1 MAQRRVLLIVGGG
14 IAAYKSLELVRLCA
28 KAGIGVRAVLTRAG
42 AEFVTPLSLASL
54 TGAKVHADLWSLT
67 DEQEMGHIE
76 LSRSADLVVVAPAT
90 ADLMGKFAGGLADD
104 LASTLLLATDK
115 PVLIAPAMNVRM
127 WESAPVR
134 RNLDTLR
141 GDGVGVVGPNEG
153 EMACGE
159 FGFGRMAEPP
169 EILAAVERMLGGGPA
184 PLITPAPMPSA
195 TLTGAPATGSLFGPL
210 SGRRALVTAGPT
222 VERIDAVRF
231 LSNRSSGLQGYA
243 VASAL
248 AALGAQ
254 VTLVSGPTALPRPA
268 GVTRIDVE
276 SAEDMLAACE
286 AALPADVAVMVAAV
300 ADWRPVA
307 PASGKIKKSVLAA
320 RGGSP
325 DLELEE
331 TPDILQLLSEPGAN
345 RPTLVVG
352 FAAETDDVET
362 YARAKLAR
370 KGVRLDRRQRR
381 LRRRDGRG
389 EQRGDPLH
397 PRRLRTLAPRPQ
409 GRDRAP
415 PRRTDHLSPGRG
427 RRMSPPVT
435 VRLRRLPHAD
445 GIDAPA
451 YATAGAAGLDLRA
464 ALPADA
470 SRTLAPGERA
480 MIPTGFQIALPDGY
494 EAQVRPRSGL
504 AAKQGITCLNTPG
517 TIDSDYRGEV
527 SVILINLGQEPVVVS
542 RGDRIAQMVIAPV
555 SRAVFDEVA
564 TLDDTARGEG
574 GFGSTGR
581 G

>member
-28 KAGIGVRAVLTRAG
+28 RAGIAVRAVLTRAG
-42 AEFVTPLSLASL
+42 AEFVTPLSLGSL
-54 TGAKVHADLWSLT
+54 TGDAVYSDLWSLT
-67 DEQEMGHIE
+67 DEAQMGHIE

-90 ADLMGKFAGGLADD
+90 ADLMGKFANGLADD

-134 RNLDTLR
+134 RNLHTLAA
-141 GDGVGVVGPNEG
+141 DGVTVVGPDEG

-169 EILAAVERMLGGGPA
+169 AILAAIQRMLGGAAA
-184 PLITPAPMPSA
+184 PLIAPAQTPATPPVGVVP
-195 TLTGAPATGSLFGPL
+195 TGPL
-210 SGRRALVTAGPT
+210 TGRRALVTAGPT

-248 AALGAQ
+248 AALGAE
-254 VTLVSGPTALPRPA
+254 VTLVSGPTALPRPP

-345 RPTLVVG
+345 RPELVIG

-370 KGVRLDRRQRR
+370 KGCDWIVANDVSGDVMGGANNAATLFTH
-381 LRRRDGRG
+381 DGS
-389 EQRGDPLH
+389 EHWP
-397 PRRLRTLAPRPQ
+397 
-409 GRDRAP
+409 RAP
-415 PRRTDHLSPGRG
+415 KAEIA
-427 RRMSPPVT
+427 
-435 VRLRRLPHAD
+435 RLLAAR
-445 GIDAPA
+445 I
-451 YATAGAAGLDLRA
+451 ATALD
-464 ALPADA
+464 
-470 SRTLAPGERA
+470 
-480 MIPTGFQIALPDGY
+480 
-494 EAQVRPRSGL
+494 EA
-504 AAKQGITCLNTPG
+504 
-517 TIDSDYRGEV
+517 
-527 SVILINLGQEPVVVS
+527 
-542 RGDRIAQMVIAPV
+542 
-555 SRAVFDEVA
+555 
-564 TLDDTARGEG
+564 EG
-574 GFGSTGR
+574 
-581 G
+581 